1 MSQQIR
7 EQIAQLEQQQAE
19 LKSRL
24 EEAEREE
31 KIAMLNAKFAAQKQ
45 EHQEL
50 QAAYE
55 SSYVEIFPQVLQA
68 VADLRKLV
76 QSQLVPATAFKNFCD
91 SGKNYD
97 FFGKTKLMKEEEYSR
112 LDGLM
117 EIFEQFDT
125 ELEAMHEKLRTF

>member
-19 LKSRL
+19 LKVRL
-24 EEAEREE
+24 EQAEREE
-31 KIAMLNAKFAAQKQ
+31 KIAILNAKFAAQKQ

-50 QAAYE
+50 KATYE
-55 SSYVEIFPQVLQA
+55 SSYAEIFPQVLQA

-76 QSQLVPATAFKNFCD
+76 QSQLVPAIAYKNFFESD
-91 SGKNYD
+91 KNSTYFD
-97 FFGKTKLMKEEEYSR
+97 QTNCMNAEEYSR
-112 LDGLM
+112 LDGLTNL
-117 EIFEQFDT
+117 FEQFDT